1 MTSGIAVCCMICLI
15 AFVVISLVFAVMVM
29 QRLNSIEDN
38 TQKTAI
44 LLTVIANKQGATQE
58 DILNACSSENNQ
70 TQSSAAAPSQS
81 KLSKKK

>member
-15 AFVVISLVFAVMVM
+15 AFVVISLVFAIIVM

-58 DILNACSSENNQ
+58 DILNACSSENQ
-70 TQSSAAAPSQS
+70 AQAGAAQPPQNKA
-81 KLSKKK
+81 SKKK

>member
-15 AFVVISLVFAVMVM
+15 AFVVITLVFAIIVM

-58 DILNACSSENNQ
+58 DILNACSSENQ
-70 TQSSAAAPSQS
+70 AQAGAVQPPQS
-81 KLSKKK
+81 KASKKK

>member
-44 LLTVIANKQGATQE
+44 LLTVMANKQGATQE
-58 DILNACSSENNQ
+58 DILNACSSENQN
-70 TQSSAAAPSQS
+70 QSSAAAPSQS

>member
-44 LLTVIANKQGATQE
+44 LLTVMANKQGATQE
-58 DILNACSSENNQ
+58 DILNACSSENQN
-70 TQSSAAAPSQS
+70 QSSAAAPAQS

>member
-58 DILNACSSENNQ
+58 DILNACSSENQ